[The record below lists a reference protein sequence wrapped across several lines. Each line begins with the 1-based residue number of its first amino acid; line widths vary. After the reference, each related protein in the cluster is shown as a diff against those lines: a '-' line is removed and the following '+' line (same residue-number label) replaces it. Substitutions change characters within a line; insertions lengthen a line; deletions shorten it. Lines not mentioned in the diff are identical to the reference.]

1 MTEMSRSAGLTGFA
15 DLARTLGLDP
25 LRLAAAVGLP
35 AAALSSSDLKIP
47 SGSIGR
53 LLERA
58 AQMAGVDNLGLR
70 LAEKRRLSNM
80 GPVGLIVREQ
90 PTLRRRWR

>member
-58 AQMAGVDNLGLR
+58 AWTTSACGLPKSAAFR
-70 LAEKRRLSNM
+70 TW
-80 GPVGLIVREQ
+80 GL
-90 PTLRRRWR
+90 